1 MFKETREM
9 FKKYFTSIKENRI
22 VKKISKFI
30 LPTIAIVAS
39 TVAIYFGMK
48 SNKLKTALSMTEM
61 LLSQTQSALYATS
74 AQATQLTFD
83 NEVLSELL
91 GKAIMSQVMHA

>member
-1 MFKETREM
+1 MLKETREM